1 MPCSGALPRYLP
13 FALLLALLAAPAW
26 AAATTPPARPI
37 ELTVDATHAPQG
49 IFHTREVIPIA
60 PATPETPGPLTLAYP
75 KWIQGEHTPTGPMMQ
90 VAGLTV
96 TVPGTAGKPLSW
108 RRDPVDMFLVR
119 VDVPAG
125 ADAVE
130 VQFDYLSPPASFGAG
145 YGESVNTTPHLLIA
159 DWNDFIFYPLG
170 AAATEIAVH
179 PTLRL
184 PDGWQWDSALRTAPG
199 GGKPGEVGFA
209 TTTLYILLDAPV
221 LAGDF
226 FRKIEV
232 GPQEWMSIAADRA
245 ASLAVPEERI
255 AAYRRMPGEAAALFG
270 TRRYGEYHWL
280 VAASDAVD
288 MNGIEHHESSDDRG
302 SAELFTEETELIRWG
317 ILAPHEY
324 IHAWNGKYRRPAG
337 LDTRDPQEPLRTELL
352 WIYEGLTRY
361 LGDVVLTTRS
371 GIRTPEMSR
380 EYVAWEAAILDLA
393 RPGRRWRSLADN
405 SLSVQ
410 LLSGLPQ
417 AWSAYRRALD
427 YYDEAMLI
435 WLEADTVI
443 RQKSGGQK
451 SLDDFCRTFVNG
463 APPTAPYAVSSYAA
477 DDVYA
482 ALNAL
487 VPYDWRG
494 FFAARVYEATPR
506 VPLGGLEAAGWKLV
520 YDEQPNAFQVLRSRR
535 LHLVEANVTLGLWIR
550 NDGTVNDVVFGSP
563 AWNAGFGPSGK
574 ILTVGGRK
582 WSPEA
587 FAEEMKKAEHT
598 TAPIEFTV
606 ADGNG
611 DDVRTLRADYHG
623 GIRWPHLVRDPTRP
637 DLLTAILAP
646 RTR

>member
-1 MPCSGALPRYLP
+1 MSCAGDVSRPLSIS
-13 FALLLALLAAPAW
+13 LLILALLGAPAVF
-26 AAATTPPARPI
+26 AIPPARPLV
-37 ELTVDATHAPQG
+37 LTVDATEAPRG
-49 IFHTREVIPIA
+49 FFHVQETV
-60 PATPETPGPLTLAYP
+60 PAAPGPLTLAYP

-96 TVPGTAGKPLSW
+96 SVPGAGGKTLRW

-119 VDVPAG
+119 VEVPAG
-125 ADAVE
+125 AEAVE
-130 VQFDYLSPPASFGAG
+130 VAFDYLSPPASFGAG
-145 YGESVNTTPHLLIA
+145 YGESANTTPHLLVA
-159 DWNDFIFYPLG
+159 DWNDFVFYPLG
-170 AAATEIAVH
+170 PAATEIAVQ
-179 PTLRL
+179 PSLLL
-184 PDGWQWDSALRTAPG
+184 PAGWQWDSALHAATQSPGKVVFAP
-199 GGKPGEVGFA
+199 
-209 TTTLYILLDAPV
+209 TTLYVLLDAPL
-221 LAGDF
+221 LAGDV

-232 GPQEWMSIAADRA
+232 GPQEWMSIAADRP

-255 AAYRRMPGEAAALFG
+255 AAYRRMPGEADALFG
-270 TRRYGEYHWL
+270 SRRYGEYHWL

-288 MNGIEHHESSDDRG
+288 ANGIEHHESSDDRG
-302 SAELFTEETELIRWG
+302 SAELFTDETELIRWN

-324 IHAWNGKYRRPAG
+324 IHAWNGKFRRPAG

-405 SLSVQ
+405 ATSVQ

-417 AWSAYRRALD
+417 PWSAYRRMLD
-427 YYDEAMLI
+427 YYDEAMLY
-435 WLEADTVI
+435 WLEADAII
-443 RQKSGGQK
+443 RQKSGGTK
-451 SLDDFCRTFVNG
+451 TLDDFCRTFING
-463 APPTAPYAVSSYAA
+463 APPTAPYAVSVYTE
-477 DDVYA
+477 DEVYA

-494 FFAARVYEATPR
+494 FFAARVYEVNPR
-506 VPLGGLEAAGWKLV
+506 LPLGAFEAAGWKLV

-550 NDGTVNDVVFGSP
+550 NDGTVNDVVVGSP
-563 AWNAGFGPSGK
+563 AWKGGFGPSGK
-574 ILTVGGRK
+574 ILTVNGRK

-598 TAPIEFTV
+598 TTPLEFTV
-606 ADGNG
+606 
-611 DDVRTLRADYHG
+611 DDSDTVRTLRVDYHG
-623 GIRWPHLVRDPTRP
+623 GIRWPHLVRDPSRP

-646 RTR
+646 HRK